1 MRKAPSTNTEKIKE
15 MIALTM
21 SNVGERGTDLL
32 DFVTKLDKAKARRIQ
47 GIRVNKMPT
56 NVC

>member
-1 MRKAPSTNTEKIKE
+1 MPSEKIKE

-32 DFVTKLDKAKARRIQ
+32 DFVTKLDRAKARRIQ